1 MQNLMTEPEGTSEV
15 SDLSKG
21 HSSTWRTYFNILWS
35 NRKSR
40 VGLIVFSTFIL
51 ISIFGQLIAPYS
63 ASNTSFPTMM
73 GPSLQHLLGTTQ
85 EGQDV
90 LSQLLVGTGISVIT
104 ALATGLIATLIAVF
118 IGFLS
123 GYSQGAGDDGLSFL
137 TNVFLVLP
145 ALPLLIVLASYAPG
159 RGSTLIIIIV
169 GLTGWPWGARVL
181 RAQVKSL
188 RTRDYVLAAKLAGDS
203 TMRILMREILPNMLS
218 LVMAGFLG
226 ASQYGLLTSVGL
238 EFLGLGNPN
247 QASWGTMLY
256 WAQNAS
262 ALLSGQW
269 AWILAPGLC
278 IALFGMS
285 MVLINFGFDRIANPR
300 LGGAE
305 E

>member
-1 MQNLMTEPEGTSEV
+1 
-15 SDLSKG
+15 
-21 HSSTWRTYFNILWS
+21 
-35 NRKSR
+35 
-40 VGLIVFSTFIL
+40 
-51 ISIFGQLIAPYS
+51 
-63 ASNTSFPTMM
+63 MM